1 MPSPRSDPPAPAGE
15 AARKAIE
22 FRVVIVVDTREQE
35 PYVFDPRLV
44 AVVRRALPA
53 GDYSIEGFE
62 DSVAV
67 ERKTLE
73 DFVSTVIRS
82 RKRFTR
88 ELRRLAGYETSCIVV
103 EADLGD
109 VLGGRYR
116 SGAHPNAV
124 LGSVLSII
132 VDFAVPVFFCSDR
145 QAACRFVEG
154 FLLRHH
160 RKEVRRCEKEQEPTS

>member
-1 MPSPRSDPPAPAGE
+1 MSTIQRPKMRSHRSDE
-15 AARKAIE
+15 DRIT
-22 FRVVIVVDTREQE
+22 VVVDTREQE
-35 PYVFDPRLV
+35 PYVFDPQCV
-44 AVVRRALPA
+44 AVTRRALPA
-53 GDYSIEGFE
+53 GDYSIEGRE

-88 ELRRLAGYETSCIVV
+88 ELQRLAGYEAACIVV
-103 EADLGD
+103 EADLSD
-109 VLGGRYR
+109 ILGGRYR

-124 LGSVLSII
+124 LGTILSIV
-132 VDFAVPVFFCSDR
+132 VDFDIPVFFCSDR

-154 FLLRHH
+154 FLLRFH
-160 RKEVRRCEKEQEPTS
+160 RKELRRWEEEQKATP

>member
-1 MPSPRSDPPAPAGE
+1 MDR
-15 AARKAIE
+15 IT
-22 FRVVIVVDTREQE
+22 VVVDTREQE
-35 PYVFDPRLV
+35 PYVFDSGCTE
-44 AVVRRALPA
+44 VVRRALKA
-53 GDYSIEGFE
+53 GDYSLQEYE

-82 RKRFTR
+82 RKRFTK
-88 ELRRLAGYETSCIVV
+88 ELRRLSKYDAACVVV
-103 EADLGD
+103 EADLRD

-124 LGSVLSII
+124 LGTLLSIV
-132 VDFAVPVFFCSDR
+132 VDFDVPVFFCSDR

-154 FLLRHH
+154 YLH
-160 RKEVRRCEKEQEPTS
+160 RYHRMVAKRWDQNRKINL